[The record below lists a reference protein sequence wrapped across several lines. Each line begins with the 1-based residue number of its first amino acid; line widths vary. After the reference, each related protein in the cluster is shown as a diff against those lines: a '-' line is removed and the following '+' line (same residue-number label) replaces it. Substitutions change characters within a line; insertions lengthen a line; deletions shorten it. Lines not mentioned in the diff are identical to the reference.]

1 MHTTYHFKSVAD
13 IDMNVLESI
22 KTAFK
27 GKAVMLTVEEEES
40 DFYISNEQKEFV
52 LNSIKVHKKNPSL
65 LIGEEEAWKIIN
77 TD

>member
-27 GKAVMLTVEEEES
+27 GKSVMLTVEEEES

-52 LNSIKVHKKNPSL
+52 LNSIKVHKKKLPF
-65 LIGEEEAWKIIN
+65 
-77 TD
+77 